1 MDGEGYPCRLKGEDM
16 GIPERIMAVADVF
29 EALTAVDRPYKD
41 GKTLTESLTIMARMV
56 DDGHIDRDVFE
67 LFLTSGAYRHYAEQH
82 LRPEQRDQV
91 NESLF
96 MNRD

>member
-1 MDGEGYPCRLKGEDM
+1 
-16 GIPERIMAVADVF
+16 
-29 EALTAVDRPYKD
+29 
-41 GKTLTESLTIMARMV
+41 MV